1 MHLKNVQN
9 FNVRVAFLDQIH
21 LTFSLWL
28 LTILLLLTQLPSF
41 NFEPVMNA
49 TQQNSL
55 VLKPHLIWERSFLVH
70 CKLGKFLSQ
79 RFFLNARELVR

>member
-41 NFEPVMNA
+41 NFEPVYNDRNTA
-49 TQQNSL
+49 KLASFKTA
-55 VLKPHLIWERSFLVH
+55 LKMGKIIKTFLVH

-79 RFFLNARELVR
+79 RFFSER